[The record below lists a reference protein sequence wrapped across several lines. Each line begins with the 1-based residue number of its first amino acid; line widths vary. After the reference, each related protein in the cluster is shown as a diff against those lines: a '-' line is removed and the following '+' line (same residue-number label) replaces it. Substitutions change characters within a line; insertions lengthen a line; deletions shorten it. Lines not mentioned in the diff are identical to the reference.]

1 MTLKPPIVALNF
13 KAYPQVSTLEGCLR
27 LSKIAEEVAKDHGV
41 TIMIAPPFPFLAKV
55 CEEVG
60 IPVFAQHADAVEP
73 GAKTGHVTLE
83 QIKGS
88 GACGFILNHSERRMI
103 LADIDWIVKRAKEIG
118 LTSLVCTNTVEVSV
132 AAASLFPDIIAIEPP
147 ELIGGDISV
156 TTAKPEIV
164 SGTVEAVR
172 KVNKECLILTGAGVK
187 RKEDLKKALELGT
200 DGVLL
205 ASGYVKAKDPKG
217 FLEDLIS
224 VL

>member
-13 KAYPQVSTLEGCLR
+13 KAYPQVSTLEGCLN
-27 LSKIAEEVAKDHGV
+27 LSRIAEEVSEDHGV

-55 CEEVG
+55 CEEVK
-60 IPVFAQHADAVEP
+60 IPVFAQHVDAVEP

-88 GACGFILNHSERRMI
+88 GASGFILNHSERRMI
-103 LADIDWIVKRAKEIG
+103 LADIDWIVKRARDVG

-132 AAASLFPDIIAIEPP
+132 AAASLFPEIIAIEPP

-172 KVNKECLILTGAGVK
+172 KVNKETLILTGAGVK

>member
-13 KAYPQVSTLEGCLR
+13 KAYPQVSDLNGCLK
-27 LSKIAEEVAKDHGV
+27 LSKIADEVAKDYGV
-41 TIMIAPPFPFLAKV
+41 TIVIAPPFPFLAKV
-55 CEEVG
+55 CEQVK
-60 IPVFAQHADAVEP
+60 IPVFAQHVDAVEP
-73 GAKTGHVTLE
+73 GAKTGHITLE

-88 GACGFILNHSERRMI
+88 GASGFLVNHSEHRMI
-103 LADIDWIVKRAKEIG
+103 LAEIDWIVKRARDLG
-118 LTSLVCTNTVEVSV
+118 LTSLVCTNTIEVSV
-132 AAASLFPDIIAIEPP
+132 AAAALNPDIIAIEPP
-147 ELIGGDISV
+147 ELIGGDVSV

-172 KVNKECLILTGAGVK
+172 KVNEKVRILTGAGVK

-200 DGVLL
+200 EGVLL
-205 ASGYVKAKDPKG
+205 ASGYVKAKDPRG